1 MSKTIA
7 GSIPKEITYVYK
19 PLISCR
25 IGGYDTLNKK
35 EVKLHPTFPVET
47 GNKKS
52 LETTGKWATSY
63 NQKNYSTENIDNS
76 SIKNVKVISLEH
88 RGQGGRA
95 YKIQI
100 DKFLFDLREDV
111 LVDIMLE
118 VGIQP
123 GGILNGEYTW
133 AKIGSQTK
141 LIRIGSDLHK
151 MISSYKDV
159 KDTKPVSKNNLEIGG
174 VYKDRKGYNYI
185 FLGHVN
191 TTALKAT
198 DRDLPDFAMNE
209 RSNIYYNDSTKASL
223 KFKSVFDKNAML
235 FIKTYNG
242 NYNSYLDKAIN
253 PKTQYVLEIKKS
265 HSLISK
271 VDTIKIPENFISKIR
286 DINLISVKNM
296 IGEFVK
302 QVPTLGFSNPRISSW
317 RLQEDIEHF
326 SKYLNMYS
334 VDESPVKIFDPSIYI
349 TFS

>member
-7 GSIPKEITYVYK
+7 GSIPKEITYVYQ
-19 PLISCR
+19 PLVSCR
-25 IGGYDTLNKK
+25 IGGDDTINKK
-35 EVKLHPTFPVET
+35 EVKLHPTFPIET

-52 LETTGKWATSY
+52 LETAIKWSTSY
-63 NQKNYSTENIDNS
+63 NQKIYSTENIDNS

-151 MISSYKDV
+151 MITNYKDV
-159 KDTKPVSKNNLEIGG
+159 KEAKPISKNNLEIGG
-174 VYKDRKGYNYI
+174 VYKDRQGFDYI
-185 FLGHVN
+185 FLGSIN

-198 DRDLPDFAMNE
+198 DKDLPDFAINNN
-209 RSNIYYNDSTKASL
+209 SSIYFNDSKKASL

-235 FIKTYNG
+235 FIKTYG
-242 NYNSYLDKAIN
+242 GDYNSYFDKAIK
-253 PKTQYVLEIKKS
+253 PDSQYVLEIKKS

-271 VDTIKIPENFISKIR
+271 VKTLKVPDNFISKIR
-286 DINLISVKNM
+286 DVNLLFIKDR
-296 IGEFVK
+296 IGEFAK
-302 QVPTLGFSNPRISSW
+302 QVPIKFSSNPRLSSW
-317 RLQEDIEHF
+317 RLQDDIEYF

>member
-1 MSKTIA
+1 MSKTIV
-7 GSIPKEITYVYK
+7 GSIPKEVTYVYQS
-19 PLISCR
+19 LISCR
-25 IGGYDTLNKK
+25 IGGDDTLNKK

-52 LETTGKWATSY
+52 LETAVKWATSY
-63 NQKNYSTENIDNS
+63 NQNKYSTENIDNS

-151 MISSYKDV
+151 MILNYKDV
-159 KDTKPVSKNNLEIGG
+159 KETKPISKNNLEIGG
-174 VYKDRKGYNYI
+174 VYQDRQKYDYV
-185 FLGHVN
+185 FLGHIN

-198 DRDLPDFAMNE
+198 DRDLPDFAMKQ
-209 RSNIYYNDSTKASL
+209 RSNIFYTDSEKASL

-235 FIKTYNG
+235 FIKTYG
-242 NYNSYLDKAIN
+242 GDYSSYLDKAIN

-271 VDTIKIPENFISKIR
+271 VSTLKIPENFISKIR
-286 DINLISVKNM
+286 DVNLLSIKDR

-302 QVPTLGFSNPRISSW
+302 QAPVKYSSDPRISSW
-317 RLQEDIEHF
+317 RLQEYIEDF